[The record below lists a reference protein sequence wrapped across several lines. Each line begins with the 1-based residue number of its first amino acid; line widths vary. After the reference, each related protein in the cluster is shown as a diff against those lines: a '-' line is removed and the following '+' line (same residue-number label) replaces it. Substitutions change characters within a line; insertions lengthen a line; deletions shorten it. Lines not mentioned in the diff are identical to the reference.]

1 MHSTRPSSSI
11 RERSDPAARL
21 HLHLRPGATPAGAD
35 TKEALMPGAALI
47 LALSLAHAPAATQP
61 PPRGMIIAASPNV
74 ETLIA
79 RRADD
84 GTLETACVDSDD
96 AAKAFFARKTK
107 STKAEQQ

>member
-1 MHSTRPSSSI
+1 
-11 RERSDPAARL
+11 
-21 HLHLRPGATPAGAD
+21 
-35 TKEALMPGAALI
+35 MPGAALI

-61 PPRGMIIAASPNV
+61 SPRGMIIAASPNV

-84 GTLETACVDSDD
+84 GTLETACVDNDD